1 MLTQN
6 WWVLAWF
13 GALIWFSI
21 TGIRNIIQAVIAGG
35 GFQKGAR
42 IDWKSLINWSR
53 VSDSLMYTGMSV
65 VLLEGFTRN
74 VLLGHILGIT
84 VDKAPLLVFS
94 IIALANG
101 LYISSHNIFRG
112 FPKTAVVGNLFRS
125 ILAIPVA
132 MVYNVILAMILPIIT
147 GMPAA
152 AILVPA
158 AAIVSKFASDTVAG
172 VIESVADR
180 RNNYRLRTSDFRMS
194 AKALFSCFE
203 RMELA
208 FPKNDI
214 LSLMSRPADF
224 IRVISERSKSMEI
237 ECIVI
242 SLDLMYIW
250 YYQPCA
256 QHAFLTELK
265 RMSAE
270 ERLVFVR
277 FQKSLTEYKE
287 VSRLF
292 LSGML
297 GSNFSKALAFYLDN
311 YKAYLSAIEDICR
324 KIEERSPVEFQETHL
339 KASPLVPAVVW
350 VKTQA
355 TALGRKFRGK
365 KKESLAQET
374 VEKTTTEN
382 V

>member
-1 MLTQN
+1 
-6 WWVLAWF
+6 
-13 GALIWFSI
+13 
-21 TGIRNIIQAVIAGG
+21 
-35 GFQKGAR
+35 
-42 IDWKSLINWSR
+42 
-53 VSDSLMYTGMSV
+53 
-65 VLLEGFTRN
+65 
-74 VLLGHILGIT
+74 
-84 VDKAPLLVFS
+84 
-94 IIALANG
+94 
-101 LYISSHNIFRG
+101 
-112 FPKTAVVGNLFRS
+112 
-125 ILAIPVA
+125 
-132 MVYNVILAMILPIIT
+132 
-147 GMPAA
+147 
-152 AILVPA
+152 
-158 AAIVSKFASDTVAG
+158 
-172 VIESVADR
+172 
-180 RNNYRLRTSDFRMS
+180 
-194 AKALFSCFE
+194 
-203 RMELA
+203 MELA
-208 FPKNDI
+208 FPKKDI

-324 KIEERSPVEFQETHL
+324 KIEDRSPLELQEVHV
-339 KASPLVPAVVW
+339 KNSPLTSAVVW

-355 TALGRKFRGK
+355 AALGRKLRGK
-365 KKESLAQET
+365 KEESLAQEA

>member
-1 MLTQN
+1 
-6 WWVLAWF
+6 
-13 GALIWFSI
+13 
-21 TGIRNIIQAVIAGG
+21 
-35 GFQKGAR
+35 
-42 IDWKSLINWSR
+42 
-53 VSDSLMYTGMSV
+53 
-65 VLLEGFTRN
+65 
-74 VLLGHILGIT
+74 
-84 VDKAPLLVFS
+84 
-94 IIALANG
+94 
-101 LYISSHNIFRG
+101 
-112 FPKTAVVGNLFRS
+112 
-125 ILAIPVA
+125 
-132 MVYNVILAMILPIIT
+132 
-147 GMPAA
+147 MPAA

-194 AKALFSCFE
+194 TKALFSCFE

-208 FPKNDI
+208 FPKEDI

-270 ERLVFVR
+270 ERLGFVR

-311 YKAYLSAIEDICR
+311 YKAYLTAIEDICR
-324 KIEERSPVEFQETHL
+324 KIEERSPVELQVVHV
-339 KASPLVPAVVW
+339 KNSPLTSAVVW
-350 VKTQA
+350 VKTQSA
-355 TALGRKFRGK
+355 ALERKFRGK
-365 KKESLAQET
+365 KEGSLAQEA

>member
-1 MLTQN
+1 M
-6 WWVLAWF
+6 
-13 GALIWFSI
+13 
-21 TGIRNIIQAVIAGG
+21 
-35 GFQKGAR
+35 
-42 IDWKSLINWSR
+42 
-53 VSDSLMYTGMSV
+53 
-65 VLLEGFTRN
+65 
-74 VLLGHILGIT
+74 
-84 VDKAPLLVFS
+84 
-94 IIALANG
+94 
-101 LYISSHNIFRG
+101 
-112 FPKTAVVGNLFRS
+112 
-125 ILAIPVA
+125 
-132 MVYNVILAMILPIIT
+132 
-147 GMPAA
+147 
-152 AILVPA
+152 
-158 AAIVSKFASDTVAG
+158 
-172 VIESVADR
+172 ADR

-365 KKESLAQET
+365 KKESLVQET